1 MKNAGKLGLMKE
13 AALLAL
19 PEGMEIDQIHI
30 TQTGLVVEVASTT
43 PSSRCPLCLEPSSHI
58 HSYYH
63 RTLKDAPCVGR
74 QLQLSLT
81 VRKFLC
87 QNADCSRK
95 VFTERIADLA
105 EPWARM
111 TTRLREQ
118 ITSIGLATSGKA
130 GVRLGGRLG
139 IKTSRNTTLRRIME
153 IPDDARASVVY
164 LGIDDFAFRR
174 GYQFGTI
181 LVDLESHR
189 PIDLLPDRRAETA
202 AAWMRD
208 NPEIHV
214 VSRDRASAY
223 ASAASEAVP
232 HAIQVADRFHI
243 CKNLTEAT
251 QLLLTRC
258 QAEIAAMGSHMEEPI
273 QNESNQPIIF
283 LEEWRPKEPAHVEK
297 VRLTRRS
304 GRKARY
310 EQVISGLSH
319 GLTTKE
325 IASQLGMSERTVRM
339 WKAAGT
345 FPEAKK
351 RRKKQSSFDTFA
363 PYVLKR
369 WQEGER
375 NGLTLW
381 REIIAQGYTGS
392 ERTVYRHIET
402 LKQANVQASLNPD
415 RLRKFTASTA
425 VWLFVRD
432 PKSLDEVE
440 QEDLAMFCQ
449 ASPTLKRTYDL
460 VQDFM
465 QMVHKREGHR
475 LDAWLE
481 QVASSDLPEL
491 QTFVAGVQKDKAAV
505 KAGLTG
511 SINNAQVE
519 GQVTKLKLIKRT
531 MYGKAGFPLLRQRV
545 LHAI

>member
-1 MKNAGKLGLMKE
+1 MKA

-19 PEGMEIDQIHI
+19 PEGMEIDQIQI
-30 TQTGLVVEVASTT
+30 TETGLIVSVISTL
-43 PSSRCPLCLEPSSHI
+43 PQSCCPLCSQPSSHT

-87 QNADCSRK
+87 QNSGCSRK
-95 VFTERIADLA
+95 VFTERIPDLV

-111 TTRLREQ
+111 TTRLKEQ
-118 ITSIGLATSGKA
+118 ITSIGLATSGKG
-130 GVRLGGRLG
+130 GVRLGNRLG
-139 IKTSRNTTLRRIME
+139 IETSRNTTLRRIMA

-189 PIDLLPDRRAETA
+189 PIAVLPDRRAETA

-223 ASAASEAVP
+223 AKAAAEAVP
-232 HAIQVADRFHI
+232 QAIEVADRFHV

-258 QAEIAAMGSHMEEPI
+258 QAEIAATSQIEEPV
-273 QNESNQPIIF
+273 QNESGKPVVSI
-283 LEEWRPKEPAHVEK
+283 EEWRPKEPAHVKE
-297 VRLTRRS
+297 VRLTRRA
-304 GRKARY
+304 GREARY
-310 EQVISGLSH
+310 KQVVESHEQGF
-319 GLTTKE
+319 TAKE
-325 IASQLGMSERTVRM
+325 IACQLNLSERTVQR
-339 WKAAGT
+339 WLASGT

-351 RRKKQSSFDTFA
+351 RRKKASSFDEFA

-369 WQEGER
+369 WQEGEH
-375 NGLTLW
+375 NGLILW
-381 REIIAQGYTGS
+381 REIVAQGYTGS
-392 ERTVYRHIET
+392 DRTVYRHIET
-402 LKQANVQASLNPD
+402 LKQASVQASLHPD
-415 RLRKFTASTA
+415 RLRTFTASTA
-425 VWLFVRD
+425 LWLFVRD
-432 PKSLDEVE
+432 KKSLDEVE
-440 QEDLAMFCQ
+440 QEDLATFCQ
-449 ASPTLKRTYDL
+449 ASPTLKQTYDL

-465 QMVHKREGHR
+465 QMVRKREGYR

-481 QVASSDLPEL
+481 RIAASDLTEL
-491 QTFVAGVQKDKAAV
+491 QSFAAGVEKDKAAV
-505 KAGLTG
+505 KAGLTW
-511 SINNAQVE
+511 SINNAQVIRKKSSHRICTFTLT
-519 GQVTKLKLIKRT
+519 GLVFIHSGAPR
-531 MYGKAGFPLLRQRV
+531 AGE
-545 LHAI
+545 HAPNPRR

>member
-74 QLQLSLT
+74 QLQLALT

-111 TTRLREQ
+111 TTRLKEQ
-118 ITSIGLATSGKA
+118 ITSIGLSTSGKA
-130 GVRLGGRLG
+130 GVRLGDRLG
-139 IKTSRNTTLRRIME
+139 IETSRNTTLRRIME

-189 PIDLLPDRRAETA
+189 PIDVLPDRRAETA

-223 ASAASEAVP
+223 AKAAAEAVP
-232 HAIQVADRFHI
+232 QAIEVADRFHV

-258 QAEIAAMGSHMEEPI
+258 QAEIAAASHIEEPVH
-273 QNESNQPIIF
+273 NESGKPVVSI
-283 LEEWRPKEPAHVEK
+283 EEWRPKEPARVKET
-297 VRLTRRS
+297 RLTRRA
-304 GRKARY
+304 GREARY
-310 EQVISGLSH
+310 KQVVERHEQGF
-319 GLTTKE
+319 TTKE
-325 IASQLGMSERTVRM
+325 IACQMNLSERTVQR
-339 WKAAGT
+339 WLASGT

-351 RRKKQSSFDTFA
+351 RRKKRSDFDLFA

-369 WQEGER
+369 WQEGEH
-375 NGLTLW
+375 NGLILW
-381 REIIAQGYTGS
+381 REIVAQGYTGS
-392 ERTVYRHIET
+392 DRTVYRHIQT
-402 LKQANVQASLNPD
+402 LKQAHVQACLNPD
-415 RLRKFTASTA
+415 RLHTFTASTA

-432 PKSLDEVE
+432 KKSLDEVE
-440 QEDLAMFCQ
+440 QEDLATFCQ
-449 ASPTLKRTYDL
+449 ASPTLKQTYDL
-460 VQDFM
+460 VADFL
-465 QMVHKREGHR
+465 QMVRKREGYR
-475 LDAWLE
+475 LNTWLE
-481 QVASSDLPEL
+481 QVEALDLPEL
-491 QTFVAGVQKDKAAV
+491 QSFAAGVEKDKDAV
-505 KAGLTG
+505 RAGLTG
-511 SINNAQVE
+511 PVNNGQVE

>member
-1 MKNAGKLGLMKE
+1 MLESSGLMKD

-43 PSSRCPLCLEPSSHI
+43 PSSCCPLCSQPSSHI

-63 RTLKDAPCVGR
+63 RMLKDAPCVGR

-87 QNADCSRK
+87 RNPDCSRK
-95 VFTERIADLA
+95 VFTERIPDLA

-118 ITSIGLATSGKA
+118 ITSIGLSTSGKA
-130 GVRLGGRLG
+130 GVRLGDRLG
-139 IKTSRNTTLRRIME
+139 IETSRNTTLRRIME

-189 PIDLLPDRRAETA
+189 PIDVLPDRRAETA

-223 ASAASEAVP
+223 AKAAAEAVP
-232 HAIQVADRFHI
+232 QAIEVADRFHV

-258 QAEIAAMGSHMEEPI
+258 QAEIAAASQIEEPV
-273 QNESNQPIIF
+273 QNESGKPVVSI
-283 LEEWRPKEPAHVEK
+283 EEWRPKEPARVKET
-297 VRLTRRS
+297 RLTRRA
-304 GRKARY
+304 GREARY
-310 EQVISGLSH
+310 KQVVERHEQGF
-319 GLTTKE
+319 TAKE
-325 IASQLGMSERTVRM
+325 IACQLNLSERTVQR
-339 WKAAGT
+339 WLASGT

-351 RRKKQSSFDTFA
+351 RRKKASSFDEFA

-375 NGLTLW
+375 NGLALW
-381 REIIAQGYTGS
+381 REIVAQGYTGS
-392 ERTVYRHIET
+392 PQTVYRHLEP
-402 LKQANVQASLNPD
+402 LKQASVEASLHPD
-415 RLRKFTASTA
+415 RLRKFTPSTA

-432 PKSLDEVE
+432 KKSLDEVE
-440 QEDLAMFCQ
+440 QEDLATFCQ
-449 ASPTLKRTYDL
+449 ASPALKRTYDL
-460 VQDFM
+460 VADFM
-465 QMVHKREGHR
+465 QMVRKREGYR

-481 QVASSDLPEL
+481 RVATSELPEL
-491 QTFVAGVQKDKAAV
+491 QTFAAGVEKDKAAV
-505 KAGLTG
+505 KAGLTW

>member
-1 MKNAGKLGLMKE
+1 MKV

-30 TQTGLVVEVASTT
+30 TETGLVVAVASTT
-43 PSSRCPLCLEPSSHI
+43 PSSCCPLCLQSSSHI

-74 QLQLSLT
+74 QLQLRLS

-87 QNADCSRK
+87 RNPDCSRK
-95 VFTERIADLA
+95 VFTERMPDLA

-118 ITSIGLATSGKA
+118 ITSIGLATCGKG
-130 GVRLGGRLG
+130 GVRLGDRLG
-139 IKTSRNTTLRRIME
+139 IETSRNTTLRRIMDL
-153 IPDDARASVVY
+153 PDDPRAFVVY

-208 NPEIHV
+208 NPEIAV
-214 VSRDRASAY
+214 VSRDRASGY
-223 ASAASEAVP
+223 ASAAAEAAP
-232 HAIQVADRFHI
+232 QAIQVADRFHV

-251 QLLLTRC
+251 QLLLSRC
-258 QAEIAAMGSHMEEPI
+258 QAEIAAVGSRTEEAV
-273 QNESNQPIIF
+273 QNGSSQPIISI
-283 LEEWRPKEPAHVEK
+283 EEWRPKEPSHVKEA
-297 VRLTRRS
+297 RLTRRA
-304 GRKARY
+304 GRAARY
-310 EQVISGLSH
+310 EQMMQMQSL

-325 IASQLGMSERTVRM
+325 IASRLGMSERTVQG
-339 WKAAGT
+339 WKAAGI

-351 RRKKQSSFDTFA
+351 RRKKQSAFDAFA

-369 WQEGER
+369 WQEGEH

-381 REIIAQGYTGS
+381 REIVSLGYTGS

-402 LKQANVQASLNPD
+402 LKQASVQTSLHPD
-415 RLRKFTASTA
+415 RLRQFTASTA
-425 VWLFVRD
+425 VWLFVLA
-432 PKSLDEVE
+432 PKSLDEIE
-440 QEDLAMFCQ
+440 QEDLETFCQ
-449 ASPTLKRTYDL
+449 ASPTLKQTYEL

-465 QMVHKREGHR
+465 QMVRKREGYR

-481 QVASSDLPEL
+481 QVAKSDLAEL
-491 QTFVAGVQKDKAAV
+491 QTFAAGVEKDKAAV
-505 KAGLTG
+505 KAGLTWPV
-511 SINNAQVE
+511 NNGQVE
-519 GQVTKLKLIKRT
+519 GQVTKLKLIKRS
-531 MYGKAGFPLLRQRV
+531 MYGRAGFPLLRQRV
-545 LHAI
+545 LHAV

>member
-1 MKNAGKLGLMKE
+1 MKE
-13 AALLAL
+13 AALLDL
-19 PEGMEIDQIHI
+19 PEGMEIDQIQI
-30 TQTGLVVEVASTT
+30 TQTGLVVSVRSTT
-43 PSSRCPLCLEPSSHI
+43 PSSCCPLCLQSSSHI

-74 QLQLSLT
+74 QLQLALT

-87 QNADCSRK
+87 QNPDCSRQ
-95 VFTERIADLA
+95 VFTERIPDLA

-111 TTRLREQ
+111 TSRLKEQ
-118 ITSIGLATSGKA
+118 ITSLGLSTSGSA
-130 GVRLGGRLG
+130 GVRLGDRLG
-139 IKTSRNTTLRRIME
+139 IETTRPTILRRVMS

-181 LVDLESHR
+181 LIDLESHR
-189 PIDLLPDRRAETA
+189 PIDILPDRRAETA

-208 NPEIHV
+208 NPDIHV

-223 ASAASEAVP
+223 ASAALEAAP
-232 HAIQVADRFHI
+232 QAIQVADRFHV

-258 QAEIAAMGSHMEEPI
+258 QAEMAAASHLEEPVH
-273 QNESNQPIIF
+273 NQSDNSVISIS
-283 LEEWRPKEPAHVEK
+283 EWRPKEPARVKEA
-297 VRLTRRS
+297 RLTRRA
-304 GRKARY
+304 GREARY
-310 EQVISGLSH
+310 KQVMQMQSLGS
-319 GLTTKE
+319 TTRE
-325 IASQLGMSERTVRM
+325 IACQLGMSQRTVQK
-339 WKAAGT
+339 WKASGT

-351 RRKKQSSFDTFA
+351 RRKKASSFDEFA

-375 NGLTLW
+375 NGLALW
-381 REIIAQGYTGS
+381 REIVAQGYTGS
-392 ERTVYRHIET
+392 PQTVSRHLEP
-402 LKQANVQASLNPD
+402 LKQASVQAPFHPD
-415 RLRKFTASTA
+415 RLRKFTPSTA

-432 PKSLDEVE
+432 KKSLNEVE

-449 ASPTLKRTYDL
+449 ASPPLKRTYDL
-460 VQDFM
+460 VADFL
-465 QMVHKREGHR
+465 QMVRKREGHR

-481 QVASSDLPEL
+481 QVAASDLPEL
-491 QTFVAGVQKDKAAV
+491 QSFATGVEKDKAAV
-505 KAGLTG
+505 KAGLTW
-511 SINNAQVE
+511 SVNNGQVE

-531 MYGKAGFPLLRQRV
+531 MYRKAGFPLLRQRV